1 MVCLLKVDLSA
12 RKPYAIKNTIPN
24 QVMYVMKEGKVSK
37 NFPKPF
43 TPAIM
48 RRASIRE
55 QVSAT
60 AKTDSLSSP
69 RLST

>member
-1 MVCLLKVDLSA
+1 M
-12 RKPYAIKNTIPN
+12 IPN

>member
-1 MVCLLKVDLSA
+1 
-12 RKPYAIKNTIPN
+12 
-24 QVMYVMKEGKVSK
+24 MYVINDGKVSK
-37 NFPKPF
+37 NLPRPF

-55 QVSAT
+55 HVSAT

-69 RLST
+69 RLRT